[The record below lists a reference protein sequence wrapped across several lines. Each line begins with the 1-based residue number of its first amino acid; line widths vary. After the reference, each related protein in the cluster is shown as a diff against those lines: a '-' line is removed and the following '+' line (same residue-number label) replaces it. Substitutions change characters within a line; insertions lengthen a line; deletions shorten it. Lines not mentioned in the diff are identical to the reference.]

1 MALTVSEI
9 AERIAKGGA
18 AKRALIR
25 RLRHWTKEGLLK
37 PIGKR
42 HPGTGSHRE
51 YYDWALEDAVL
62 LNAMADLGLQV
73 DIMRT
78 ALAVASQIRSDWGK
92 AKTKEEGPPFLQID
106 LASPLQR
113 EVVPRLHFGNFI
125 GFGFETAI
133 VFDLTRLLAPFKTE
147 GE

>member
-1 MALTVSEI
+1 MALTVSQI
-9 AERIAKGGA
+9 ADRIAKRGA
-18 AKRALIR
+18 GKRVLIR
-25 RLRHWTKEGLLK
+25 RLRHWTREGLLK
-37 PIGKR
+37 PIGKK

-51 YYDWALEDAVL
+51 YYDWALEDAAL

-78 ALAVASQIRSDWGK
+78 ALAVAQQIRSAWGK
-92 AKTKEEGPPFLQID
+92 AKIKEEGPPFLQID
-106 LASPLQR
+106 LGSPLQR

-133 VFDLTRLLAPFKTE
+133 VFDLTRLFAPFKPE